1 MDFKPVTTLSYTQA
15 LNELDSIVRMM
26 QGDTLDIDHL
36 AEYTARAAALLAEC
50 RRRLTTTEERLR
62 DTLQGLT
69 QE

>member
-1 MDFKPVTTLSYTQA
+1 MEFKPVNTLTYTQA

-36 AEYTARAAALLAEC
+36 AEYTARAAELLAEC

-62 DTLQGLT
+62 DTLQSLT
-69 QE
+69 NE